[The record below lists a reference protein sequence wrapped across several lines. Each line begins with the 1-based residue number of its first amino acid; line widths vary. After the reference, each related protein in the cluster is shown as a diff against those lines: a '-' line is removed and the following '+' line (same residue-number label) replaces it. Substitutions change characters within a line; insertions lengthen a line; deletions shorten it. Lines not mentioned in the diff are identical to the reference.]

1 MHSVGPCVGGGKTR
15 VTSNGV
21 PYGDGM
27 ERRYTNTYYI
37 LLIIGLI
44 PFFLSF
50 ALYGMACLWV
60 RLTEVVDNG
69 KKQAKH
75 SIGGIHLPF
84 MCEDCEKARLLLL
97 RGLKESTPFFGVV
110 YTNVCSMT
118 FASFSC
124 MPLRSGMQVLIAAPQ
139 VVCYEYEHNVL
150 VGISILSLIVYVL
163 GIPAI
168 ILGVTVYA
176 KLNNKFVDRAWL
188 IVAGIFY
195 REYGT
200 RPQPVVERGNW
211 IEIWVVARTHDA
223 AMPQSLHTT
232 GGSSS
237 SACASSPCL
246 FARSR
251 FADFSRLRRCAYFA
265 SSARMSNDGLPS
277 CLLRYGFSI
286 AGRRNPDHRFL
297 HAFPICVLPLLGQT
311 SELA

>member
-1 MHSVGPCVGGGKTR
+1 MVCHG
-15 VTSNGV
+15 N
-21 PYGDGM
+21 GM
-27 ERRYTNTYYI
+27 ERRYTYAYYV

-50 ALYGMACLWV
+50 ALYGMARLWV

-75 SIGGIHLPF
+75 SIGWVHLPF
-84 MCEDCEKARLLLL
+84 MCEDREKARLLLM
-97 RGLKESTPFFGVV
+97 RGLRESTPFFGVV
-110 YTNVCSMT
+110 YNNVCSMT

-124 MPLRSGMQVLIAAPQ
+124 MTLRSGMQVLIAAPQ

-150 VGISILSLIVYVL
+150 VGISILSLIVYVF

-176 KLNNKFVDRAWL
+176 KLNNKFTDRDWL

-200 RPQPVVERGNW
+200 HPQPVVERGNW
-211 IEIWVVARTHDA
+211 VEVWVVVRTHDA
-223 AMPQSLHTT
+223 AMPQSLRTT
-232 GGSSS
+232 GGTSS
-237 SACASSPCL
+237 SACASSPCV

-251 FADFSRLRRCAYFA
+251 FADCSRLRRCAYSA

-277 CLLRYGFSI
+277 CLLRYGF
-286 AGRRNPDHRFL
+286 H
-297 HAFPICVLPLLGQT
+297 ICRA
-311 SELA
+311 SES